1 MSWGERSI
9 VSLRR
14 EFVMLASQEGS
25 NIRALCRGFGVQPR
39 VGYKWLARYEAE
51 GHTGLFDRPR
61 RPHHSPDRTPA
72 VVEARVIELRLKH
85 PCWGGRKLRRRLLDL
100 GEPAVPSASTITA
113 ILHRQGL
120 IDPQESRKHQAF
132 VRFERAAPNELW
144 QIDYKGHFPM
154 AAGRC
159 HPLTV
164 LDDHSRFAL
173 TITACADERSVT
185 VQTALTRVFRRYG
198 LPDRMLMDNGSPWGD
213 SAEQPWT
220 VFGAWLLHLG
230 IGVSHG
236 RPRHPQ
242 TQGKDERFHRT
253 LNGEVIGSRPWRD
266 LAHCAEEFE
275 AWRHVYNAERPHEAL
290 GLATPASRYRVSHRA
305 FPESLPAIDYGP
317 GAIVRKVQNK
327 GMIWFANRTWP
338 VGKAFVGQPV
348 ALRPSALDGKYHVF
362 FCQQKIAE
370 VDRREPAP

>member
-51 GHTGLFDRPR
+51 GQTGLFDRPR

-132 VRFERAAPNELW
+132 IRFERAAPNELW
-144 QIDYKGHFPM
+144 QMDYKGHFPM

-173 TITACADERSVT
+173 TIAACADERSAT
-185 VQTALTRVFRRYG
+185 VQTALRCVFRRYG

-348 ALRPSALDGKYHVF
+348 ALRPSAVDGKYHVF